1 MKLPTRIIWFILW
14 AVCAAEDCNG
24 PPPRKNAAVLSGSW
38 LEEVYPEGYQAI
50 YKCRPG
56 YRTLGTIIYICRSGE
71 WVAVNPARICRKKPC
86 GHPGD
91 TPFGSFTLAVGT
103 EFEFGAKVVY
113 TCDKGYQLLGEIDYR
128 DCEAD
133 GWTNEIPVCEVVK
146 CSPVAEPE
154 NGKIISGAVEP
165 NEEYYFGQVVKFE
178 CNEGF
183 KTEGQKEIYCLENG
197 HWNNEKPKC
206 VEISC
211 TQPTVKNGYSVSQK
225 QVYKDH
231 ERYQYKCDPG
241 FEYSERGDAIC
252 TGSGWNPQP
261 SCEEKTCKPPYIPN
275 GIYSPHRIKHRTEDE
290 IRYECK
296 DGFYPTASVS
306 KCTITGWVPPPRCS
320 LKPCDFP
327 QIKHGH
333 LYYEERYR
341 PYFPVPIGKRYS
353 YYCNNGFVA
362 ASRSYWDYI
371 YCTAE
376 GWVPKVPCLKQCVFH
391 SLENG
396 HSPYYEKVYV
406 QDQSVNVQC
415 YPGYSLPNGQNTI
428 TCTENDWS
436 PPPKCIRIK
445 TCSRSDIEIENG
457 FLSESDFVYALN
469 KTTQYRCKQGY
480 VTPNG
485 ESSGSVTCLEDGWSA
500 QPLCIKSCD
509 MPVFENAKTQNTGT
523 WFKLNDKVDYECHVG
538 YENKHKYRKGSITC
552 TYDGWSDTPSCFE
565 KECHIPII
573 EQYLVVDPRKEKYK
587 IGDLLK
593 FSCRHGLARVGP
605 DSAQCYHFG
614 WSPKFPTCKGQVKP
628 CGQPPELL
636 NGEVKGTQ
644 KEEYGH
650 GEVVEYNCNLRF
662 VLKGPNKIQCV
673 DGTWTTLP
681 TCIEEER
688 TCADIPELKHGYA
701 QLSAP
706 PYLHGDSVA
715 FSCKENFTMI
725 GQRSITCISG
735 KWTQLPQCVATDQ
748 LEKCKAPKLTTT
760 EGNQSDEFSHNFNM
774 SYRCRGKSAYEHSI
788 CINGKWDPEPTCAKI
803 EKESCPPPP
812 QIPKAQIMN
821 STLNYLDGEKVSVLC
836 QKNYVTLERE
846 EMVCKEGRWQSLP
859 RCVEKI
865 SCSDPPEINHGTIK
879 LSRLSEER
887 RDTVESRIHEHGTKL
902 SYICDDDFRISGEN
916 GITCHMGKW
925 SSPPQC
931 VGLPCGPPPS
941 IHHGIV
947 SQELDT
953 YQYGEEVTYNCSEG
967 FGIDG
972 PAFIKCV
979 GRKWSQPPNCIR
991 TDCGD
996 LPTFDNAIPIEQRK
1010 DSYRSGEQVTYKCA
1024 PSYQLDGSNIVTCV
1038 NRKWIGKP
1046 VCKDNSCM
1054 NPPQVKNATILTK
1067 LMAKYASGERVRY
1080 ECNKPF
1086 ETFGEVEVMCLNGIW
1101 TEPPQCKDSTGKCGP
1116 PPPIDNGDI
1125 TSFPLPVYPPASS
1138 VEYQCQA
1145 LYQLQGSKT
1154 ITCRNGEWSEPPKC
1168 LHACI
1173 ISKEI
1178 MDKHNITLRW
1188 KERQKL
1194 YSQSGEMVEFIC
1206 KTSYHRQPK
1215 SNPFRTKCTDGHIK
1229 YPTCV
1234 K

>member
-1 MKLPTRIIWFILW
+1 
-14 AVCAAEDCNG
+14 
-24 PPPRKNAAVLSGSW
+24 
-38 LEEVYPEGYQAI
+38 
-50 YKCRPG
+50 
-56 YRTLGTIIYICRSGE
+56 
-71 WVAVNPARICRKKPC
+71 
-86 GHPGD
+86 
-91 TPFGSFTLAVGT
+91 
-103 EFEFGAKVVY
+103 
-113 TCDKGYQLLGEIDYR
+113 
-128 DCEAD
+128 
-133 GWTNEIPVCEVVK
+133 
-146 CSPVAEPE
+146 
-154 NGKIISGAVEP
+154 
-165 NEEYYFGQVVKFE
+165 
-178 CNEGF
+178 
-183 KTEGQKEIYCLENG
+183 
-197 HWNNEKPKC
+197 
-206 VEISC
+206 
-211 TQPTVKNGYSVSQK
+211 
-225 QVYKDH
+225 
-231 ERYQYKCDPG
+231 
-241 FEYSERGDAIC
+241 
-252 TGSGWNPQP
+252 
-261 SCEEKTCKPPYIPN
+261 
-275 GIYSPHRIKHRTEDE
+275 
-290 IRYECK
+290 
-296 DGFYPTASVS
+296 
-306 KCTITGWVPPPRCS
+306 
-320 LKPCDFP
+320 
-327 QIKHGH
+327 
-333 LYYEERYR
+333 
-341 PYFPVPIGKRYS
+341 
-353 YYCNNGFVA
+353 
-362 ASRSYWDYI
+362 
-371 YCTAE
+371 
-376 GWVPKVPCLKQCVFH
+376 
-391 SLENG
+391 
-396 HSPYYEKVYV
+396 
-406 QDQSVNVQC
+406 
-415 YPGYSLPNGQNTI
+415 
-428 TCTENDWS
+428 
-436 PPPKCIRIK
+436 

-788 CINGKWDPEPTCAKI
+788 CINGKWDPEPTCAK
-803 EKESCPPPP
+803 KESCPPPP

-859 RCVEKI
+859 R
-865 SCSDPPEINHGTIK
+865 
-879 LSRLSEER
+879 
-887 RDTVESRIHEHGTKL
+887 
-902 SYICDDDFRISGEN
+902 
-916 GITCHMGKW
+916 
-925 SSPPQC
+925 C

-1046 VCKDNSCM
+1046 V
-1054 NPPQVKNATILTK
+1054 
-1067 LMAKYASGERVRY
+1067 
-1080 ECNKPF
+1080 
-1086 ETFGEVEVMCLNGIW
+1086 
-1101 TEPPQCKDSTGKCGP
+1101 CKDSTGKCGP